1 MMMTT
6 RPVQLSTPSSLQ
18 LLLSLAAQGIN
29 IIDIINIANG
39 INIINIETI
48 VNYMD
53 ILITPLI
60 MYFPHQ
66 ASQ

>member
-6 RPVQLSTPSSLQ
+6 RPVQLSTPSSMQ

-29 IIDIINIANG
+29 IIDIINTANG